1 MCKAVP
7 NSLYLKTF
15 SEKEQICSY
24 FKISEKNKRPN
35 EIAENTV
42 H

>member
-15 SEKEQICSY
+15 SEKEQISY